1 MFVSVWC
8 RDSTH
13 ADDNVVFYGYVTEAE
28 KINLLSKAWVLV
40 NPSIREGWG
49 INIIEANACG
59 TPCIAYDVPGLRD
72 SIVDGETGLLV
83 KQKSDIESLGKTV
96 IYFLENNKSRNKFS
110 TNALRWSK
118 RFTWD
123 KSVEEFMKVLQK
135 SSQ

>member
-1 MFVSVWC
+1 
-8 RDSTH
+8 
-13 ADDNVVFYGYVTEAE
+13 
-28 KINLLSKAWVLV
+28 LV

-83 KQKSDIESLGKTV
+83 KENSEFEELAKVIIE
-96 IYFLENNKSRNKFS
+96 FLESNKLRREFSSNVLKWSR
-110 TNALRWSK
+110 

-123 KSVEEFMKVLQK
+123 KGAEEFMSVLENITH
-135 SSQ
+135 